1 MNLTIDIGNTNILFC
16 SFMREK
22 VIKFEKLNIQKVNKR
37 TVFKIFKRNNIDD
50 KTKILVSSVVP
61 RIKREILEYIKC
73 FKIKV
78 NSLNS
83 YMKSLKI
90 KTNIK
95 DKKSIGEDRIVNA
108 YYANILLKNTPVIII
123 DFGTATTVD
132 VINSDGIYDG
142 GIITPGIELSLKVLS
157 ERTAKLPLVTFSK
170 TKSVIGRNTKEAI
183 QSGFFW
189 GSVEMINGL
198 VKKVN
203 QEKGLVSKVIL
214 TGGNCKY
221 FKGLIDNVVINDD
234 LFNAKGLN
242 YIINKFVDGYEY
254 KKR

>member
-1 MNLTIDIGNTNILFC
+1 M
-16 SFMREK
+16 
-22 VIKFEKLNIQKVNKR
+22 
-37 TVFKIFKRNNIDD
+37 
-50 KTKILVSSVVP
+50 
-61 RIKREILEYIKC
+61 
-73 FKIKV
+73 
-78 NSLNS
+78 
-83 YMKSLKI
+83 
-90 KTNIK
+90 
-95 DKKSIGEDRIVNA
+95 
-108 YYANILLKNTPVIII
+108 YYANILFKNTPVIII

-142 GIITPGIELSLKVLS
+142 GIITPGIELSLKILS
-157 ERTAKLPLVTFSK
+157 ERTAKLPLVKFSK

-203 QEKGLVSKVIL
+203 REKGLDSKVIL

-221 FKGLIDNVVINDD
+221 FKGFIDNVIINDD

-242 YIINKFVDGYEY
+242 YIINKFIDGYEY